1 MNELINLV
9 INDTNVVTIFIL
21 SGKMSFVTLWDFS
34 RQHFGQAHHGT
45 GAIKRA
51 GEIKI
56 EKEYTGDTEQSVVEP
71 AVEFVLEQREL
82 DFVLFW

>member
-1 MNELINLV
+1 
-9 INDTNVVTIFIL
+9 
-21 SGKMSFVTLWDFS
+21 MSFVTLGDFS

-45 GAIKRA
+45 GAITRA

-56 EKEYTGDTEQSVVEP
+56 EEYTGDTDQSVVDP
-71 AVEFVLEQREL
+71 VVEFVLEQREL

>member
-1 MNELINLV
+1 M

-21 SGKMSFVTLWDFS
+21 SGNMSFVTLGDFS
-34 RQHFGQAHHGT
+34 LQHFGQAHHGT

-56 EKEYTGDTEQSVVEP
+56 EEEYTGNIAGRSIGT
-71 AVEFVLEQREL
+71 VLIL
-82 DFVLFW
+82 SKVK

>member
-1 MNELINLV
+1 MLLV
-9 INDTNVVTIFIL
+9 INHTYAVTIFMI
-21 SGKMSFVTLWDFS
+21 SGKMSFVTLGDFS

-56 EKEYTGDTEQSVVEP
+56 EKEYTGDTDQSVIDP
-71 AVEFVLEQREL
+71 VLN
-82 DFVLFW
+82 LFWSKVN

>member
-1 MNELINLV
+1 M

-21 SGKMSFVTLWDFS
+21 SGKMSFVTLVDFS

-45 GAIKRA
+45 GPVKRA

-56 EKEYTGDTEQSVVEP
+56 EKEYMG
-71 AVEFVLEQREL
+71 A
-82 DFVLFW
+82 

>member
-1 MNELINLV
+1 M

-21 SGKMSFVTLWDFS
+21 SGKMSIVTLGDFS

-45 GAIKRA
+45 GANKMT

-56 EKEYTGDTEQSVVEP
+56 EEYTGDTDQSVVDP
-71 AVEFVLEQREL
+71 VVEFVLE
-82 DFVLFW
+82 

>member
-1 MNELINLV
+1 MI
-9 INDTNVVTIFIL
+9 
-21 SGKMSFVTLWDFS
+21 SGKMSFVTLMDFS

-56 EKEYTGDTEQSVVEP
+56 EKECTGDTDQSVIDP
-71 AVEFVLEQREL
+71 VLN
-82 DFVLFW
+82 LFWRKVN

>member
-1 MNELINLV
+1 
-9 INDTNVVTIFIL
+9 
-21 SGKMSFVTLWDFS
+21 MSFVTLRGFS

-56 EKEYTGDTEQSVVEP
+56 KKEYTGNIAGRSIGT
-71 AVEFVLEQREL
+71 VLIWFKEK
-82 DFVLFW
+82 